1 MIFSRSGLLHLLGA
15 EVSASSEEDN
25 IAIRLDVRM
34 QRCGIESKL
43 ILEGESPGNA
53 HQRTVKAIQ
62 DALRKALAWNQELV
76 SGEIE
81 SMSLLA
87 KKEDV
92 TQRYIAHI
100 IKLAWLSPDI
110 IQSILRGQ
118 IPATLSLDT
127 LKKGFPLD
135 WHEQWQTLDFDKHI
149 TSQPN

>member
-1 MIFSRSGLLHLLGA
+1 MCCI
-15 EVSASSEEDN
+15 D
-25 IAIRLDVRM
+25 RL
-34 QRCGIESKL
+34 K
-43 ILEGESPGNA
+43 P
-53 HQRTVKAIQ
+53 HTVKAIQ

-76 SGEIE
+76 SGEME

-87 KKEDV
+87 EKEGV

-135 WHEQWQTLDFDKHI
+135 WHEQWQTLGFDKLT